1 MKLLRQL
8 TLLCALALLGSAAL
22 AAEQA
27 PVPGS
32 APRAGTLDPAM
43 ALRLKRLESELRC
56 LVCQNQ
62 TLADSEAGLAQD
74 LRNQVEELALQ
85 GMSDEQIKSWLQDRY
100 GDFVLYR
107 PPVRASTWVLWF
119 GPFVLL
125 LAAAVFWIARLAR
138 LRRNTVPVAESADN
152 FEDVISAATARAPH

>member
-1 MKLLRQL
+1 MKLLRQV
-8 TLLCALALLGSAAL
+8 TVALALVLLGPVVL

-107 PPVRASTWVLWF
+107 PPVRPTTWVLWF
-119 GPFVLL
+119 GPFVIL
-125 LAAAVFWIARLAR
+125 LAALVFWIARLAR
-138 LRRNTVPVAESADN
+138 LRRSAAPAVESTDD

>member
-1 MKLLRQL
+1 MKLLRRL
-8 TLLCALALLGSAAL
+8 TVVCALLLLGAAAL

-74 LRNQVEELALQ
+74 LRNQVEELALK
-85 GMSDEQIKSWLQDRY
+85 GMSDEQIKRWLQDRY

-107 PPVRASTWVLWF
+107 PPVRPTTWVLWF
-119 GPFVLL
+119 GPFVVL
-125 LAAAVFWIARLAR
+125 LAALVFWIARLAR
-138 LRRNTVPVAESADN
+138 RRRNPAPLVESNDN

>member
-1 MKLLRQL
+1 MKLLRQV
-8 TLLCALALLGSAAL
+8 TVALALVLLGPVVL

-85 GMSDEQIKSWLQDRY
+85 GMSDAQIKSWLQDRY

-107 PPVRASTWVLWF
+107 PPVRPTTWVLWF
-119 GPFVLL
+119 GPFVIL
-125 LAAAVFWIARLAR
+125 LAALVFWIARLAR
-138 LRRNTVPVAESADN
+138 LRRSAAPAVESTDD

>member
-8 TLLCALALLGSAAL
+8 TLLFALMLFGSASL

-43 ALRLKRLESELRC
+43 SLRLKRLESELRC

-107 PPVRASTWVLWF
+107 PPVRPITWVLWF

-125 LAAAVFWIARLAR
+125 LAAGVFWIARLAR
-138 LRRNTVPVAESADN
+138 LRRSAVAAPEAPDN
-152 FEDVISAATARAPH
+152 FEDVINAATARAPH